1 LNNLPN
7 RHRNHEIET
16 LSERFFNNQVPVN
29 WVVNKLQLDYG
40 TDLNC
45 EIVIDKGVT
54 GMNFSVQ
61 LKGKEKESNAESIKI
76 PIKRTTIKRWLNKL
90 EPTMIIVYIVNEDEA
105 FWLWFEDNTVDLTLK
120 NDSFTISI
128 PRNNKLSQLDWN
140 NCIEYLREI
149 FKKRHLLY
157 AVPKID
163 DNNKIAWDLFKE
175 KKHQR
180 ALSYFYEFLQRT
192 PKDAIMLEAIALCEY
207 ELFNYQKALV
217 HINKAL
223 EIENNDGI
231 IISKASILT
240 EQGILLKDKSL
251 IRDAL
256 VLFEDLILR
265 GHSSYPL
272 YYNYGSALS
281 NLGEYETSIIF
292 FKKAIKLNPNKAQ
305 VWNNMGNSYMEIG
318 EHDLKMQ
325 CYENA
330 LQINPDLAE
339 TLFNKGSSL
348 VRYYG
353 KAEEGLSLML
363 QATEKSDRYEIDTPN
378 VFFWITEAYIIMGDF
393 ENALNWN
400 KRGLSYFSND
410 IYLRQQKTL
419 IDQAV
424 KYF

>member
-61 LKGKEKESNAESIKI
+61 LKGKEKESNTESIKI

-163 DNNKIAWDLFKE
+163 GSNKIAWDLFKE

-180 ALSYFYEFLQRT
+180 ALSYFYEFLQKT

-207 ELFNYQKALV
+207 ELFNYQKALI

-281 NLGEYETSIIF
+281 NVGEHERSIIF

-318 EHDLKMQ
+318 EHDLKMK

-348 VRYYG
+348 VRYEG

-378 VFFWITEAYIIMGDF
+378 VFFWITEAYIILGDF
-393 ENALNWN
+393 ENALYWN
-400 KRGLSYFSND
+400 KRGLSNFSND
-410 IYLRQQKTL
+410 IYLQQQKTL
-419 IDQAV
+419 LD
-424 KYF
+424 